1 MDEYTR
7 KGVLRGRG
15 GEPMKTD
22 WTRITGVHEDE
33 VLLRKIICS
42 LRS

>member
-22 WTRITGVHEDE
+22 WTRITSVHEDE

>member
-1 MDEYTR
+1 
-7 KGVLRGRG
+7 
-15 GEPMKTD
+15 MKTD
-22 WTRITGVHEDE
+22 WTRITGVDENE